1 MGHKDPVCNM
11 TVEPEKAAGETTYK
25 EITYYFCNLRCLEK
39 FEADPERYLHP
50 VIVEAGPDDLEA
62 IYTCPMH
69 PEVEQVG
76 PGSCPLCGMAL
87 EPLEPGL
94 EEDDSELL
102 DMQRRFWLSLVFSL
116 PVFLLAMTSMVGSE
130 ETGMISPQLSRWLQF
145 GLATP
150 VVLYC
155 AAPFFA
161 RGYQSL
167 LNRAFNMFTLISI
180 GVGIAYGYSA
190 VAMILPGLFPEG
202 HLALSASAGSH
213 IFYGPHI
220 YFESASMIVSLVL
233 LGQVLE
239 LRARKRTGQA
249 LKSLMA
255 LAPDQARL
263 IKDDGTELDIS
274 IDMVKAGDRLRVRPG
289 EKIPVDGIVLDGRS
303 NVDESMITGEPVP
316 VEKAVGDRIVG
327 GTINGTGSLIM
338 KAEAVGKATVLA
350 RIVAM
355 VASAQRSRAPIQSLA
370 DKVAGYFV
378 PAVLATSVLTFWVW
392 FLVGPEPRL
401 AFAILNAVAVLIIA
415 CPCALGLA
423 TPMSVMVAT
432 GRGAMAGVL
441 VKDARSLERMTEV
454 DVVIVDK
461 TGTLTE
467 GKPAVTD
474 METFGDT
481 DPQHVLRLA
490 AALERASEHPLA
502 TAILAYA
509 REQKAEES
517 GPENVDD
524 FVSVPGKGVIATLKD
539 SKVALGNER
548 MMEDAGVQGVDSGPA
563 AEAVARLRAE
573 GKTVIFVA
581 EDSKLVGLLAVF
593 DPIKDSTKAAL
604 DDLRLLGIK
613 VVMATGDTR
622 KTAEA
627 VAAAL
632 NIEAVEAD
640 VLPEEKGD
648 IVKRY
653 QDGGH
658 VVAMAGDGIN
668 DAPALALADVG
679 IAMGTGVDVAIESA
693 EVVLVKGDLRG
704 IARARRL
711 SEAMMSNIKQN
722 LFFAFI
728 YNGLGVPVAAGVLY
742 PFCNILLSPMIAGA
756 AMSFSSFCVIANSLR
771 LKRLKL

>member
-1 MGHKDPVCNM
+1 M
-11 TVEPEKAAGETTYK
+11 TVEPRTAAGETTYE

-50 VIVEAGPDDLEA
+50 EDRTDSSQASSADLEA

-102 DMQRRFWLSLVFSL
+102 DMQKRFWLSLVFSL

-161 RGYQSL
+161 RGYQSI

-202 HLALSASAGSH
+202 HGAGSGGSP
-213 IFYGPHI
+213 GPHI
-220 YFESASMIVSLVL
+220 YFESAAMIVSLVL

-263 IKDDGTELDIS
+263 IKDDGAEVDLS

-289 EKIPVDGIVLDGRS
+289 EKIPVDGIVLDGKS

-316 VEKAVGDRIVG
+316 VEKAVDDRIVG

-350 RIVAM
+350 RIVEM

-378 PAVLATSVLTFWVW
+378 PAVLATSVLTFLVW

-481 DPQHVLRLA
+481 DPQHVIRLA

-502 TAILAYA
+502 TAVLAYA

-563 AEAVARLRAE
+563 AQAVARLRAE

-593 DPIKDSTKAAL
+593 DPIKASTKAAL
-604 DDLRLLGIK
+604 DDLMLLGIK
-613 VVMATGDTR
+613 VVMVTGDTR

-640 VLPEEKGD
+640 VLPEEKGN

>member
-11 TVEPEKAAGETTYK
+11 TVEPRTAAGETTYE

-50 VIVEAGPDDLEA
+50 EDRTDSSQASSADLEA

-102 DMQRRFWLSLVFSL
+102 DMQKRFWLSLVFSL

-161 RGYQSL
+161 RGYQSI

-202 HLALSASAGSH
+202 HGAGSGGSP
-213 IFYGPHI
+213 GPHI
-220 YFESASMIVSLVL
+220 YFESAAMIVSLVL

-263 IKDDGTELDIS
+263 IKDDGAEVDLS

-289 EKIPVDGIVLDGRS
+289 EKIPVDGIVLDGKS

-316 VEKAVGDRIVG
+316 VEKAVDDRIVG

-350 RIVAM
+350 RIVEM

-378 PAVLATSVLTFWVW
+378 PAVLATSVLTFLVW

-481 DPQHVLRLA
+481 DPQHVIRLA

-502 TAILAYA
+502 TAVLAYA

-563 AEAVARLRAE
+563 AQAVARLRAE

-593 DPIKDSTKAAL
+593 DPIKASTKAAL
-604 DDLRLLGIK
+604 DDLMLLGIK
-613 VVMATGDTR
+613 VVMVTGDTR

-640 VLPEEKGD
+640 VLPEEKGN

>member
-1 MGHKDPVCNM
+1 M
-11 TVEPEKAAGETTYK
+11 TVEPESAAGETTY
-25 EITYYFCNLRCLEK
+25 EEATYYFCNLKCLEK
-39 FEADPERYLHP
+39 FEADPEKYLHP
-50 VIVEAGPDDLEA
+50 VIAEASPVDLEA

-87 EPLEPGL
+87 EPLEPGQ

-102 DMQRRFWLSLVFSL
+102 DMQKRFFVSLVFSL
-116 PVFLLAMTSMVGSE
+116 PVFLLAMTGMVGSE
-130 ETGMISPQLSRWLQF
+130 ETGVISPQLSRWLQF

-190 VAMILPGLFPEG
+190 MAMIMPGLFPEG
-202 HLALSASAGSH
+202 HSEHGFS
-213 IFYGPHI
+213 GPHI

-263 IKDDGTELDIS
+263 IQDDGVEVDQP
-274 IDMVKAGDRLRVRPG
+274 IDMVKVGDRLRVRPG
-289 EKIPVDGIVLDGRS
+289 EKIPVDGIVLEGKS
-303 NVDESMITGEPVP
+303 NIDESMITGEAVP

-327 GTINGTGSLIM
+327 GTMNGTGSLIM
-338 KAEAVGKATVLA
+338 KAEGVGKDTVLA
-350 RIVAM
+350 RIVEM

-378 PAVLATSVLTFWVW
+378 PAVLGTSVLTFLIWC
-392 FLVGPEPRL
+392 FFGPEPRL
-401 AFAILNAVAVLIIA
+401 AYAILNAVAVLIIA

-474 METFGDT
+474 MEVFGDS
-481 DPQHVLRLA
+481 DRLHVLRLA

-502 TAILAYA
+502 AAVLAYS
-509 REQKAEES
+509 REQRAEES
-517 GPENVDD
+517 SPENVYD
-524 FVSVPGKGVIATLKD
+524 FVSVPGKGVTATLND

-604 DDLRLLGIK
+604 DDLKLLGIK
-613 VVMATGDTR
+613 VVMVTGDTR

-627 VAAAL
+627 VAATL
-632 NIEAVEAD
+632 NIEAVEAE
-640 VLPEEKGD
+640 VLPEEKGN

-711 SEAMMSNIKQN
+711 SEAMMTNIKQN